1 MPASVALYK
10 PFVNTTK
17 SKNKY
22 WVLIKS
28 DNKKGFKRI
37 GFGSKDHQHFKD
49 KLGYYKN
56 LDHGDPV
63 RRKSYLARSKGIK
76 NKQGELTWKNKD
88 SANYWSRT
96 ILWAG

>member
-1 MPASVALYK
+1 MLYK

-37 GFGSKDHQHFKD
+37 GFGSKDYQHFKD

-88 SANYWSRT
+88 SANYWSIR
-96 ILWAG
+96 ILW